1 MIAASKKWLVL
12 AVLWAPAGAVSA
24 ESASEQPDPAVERTG
39 DYLQVGIPL
48 VALGLTFLL
57 GGEEEADA
65 AASPYAGS
73 GLALDTDWLHM
84 NGSPRH
90 DLLLAV
96 GRTELATYSL
106 KYSVDSERPNGGGQS
121 FPSGHT
127 SIAFAGAEFIRKE
140 YGWGWGVP
148 SYLAASYVGW
158 SRVETKNHWTSDV
171 LAGAAIGILSNHDGL
186 DFTLPWG
193 QLSITPSLTGATQP
207 AGFDRTGFATLE
219 MMETPDPGPV
229 LGLNF
234 EFRF

>member
-1 MIAASKKWLVL
+1 MIRASGKWIIVAAL
-12 AVLWAPAGAVSA
+12 AVPASPVAVASA
-24 ESASEQPDPAVERTG
+24 EGDTNPAVERTG

-57 GGEEEADA
+57 GEEKSGDGAG
-65 AASPYAGS
+65 SPYTGS
-73 GLALDTDWLHM
+73 GLALDTDWMHM

-90 DLLLAV
+90 DLMLAV
-96 GRTELATYSL
+96 GRTELATYTL

-140 YGWGWGVP
+140 YGWGWGAP

-193 QLSITPSLTGATQP
+193 QLRVAPGLAAAPGPTA
-207 AGFDRTGFATLE
+207 FDPLGFATVEMLE
-219 MMETPDPGPV
+219 APDPGPV
-229 LGLNF
+229 LKLNL